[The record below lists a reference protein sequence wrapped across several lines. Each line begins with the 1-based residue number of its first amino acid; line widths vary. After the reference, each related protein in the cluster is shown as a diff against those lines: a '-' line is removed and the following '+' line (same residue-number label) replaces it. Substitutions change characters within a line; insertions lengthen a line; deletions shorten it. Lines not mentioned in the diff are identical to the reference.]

1 MFLEGIGSMTM
12 CTGIWLGGCWESS
25 SDGTGVLGSMMT
37 FCVFWVVAERTGVS
51 GVLWTSWVTLSTDT
65 ASTIGVA
72 VGRTD
77 ALAVDGFF
85 DEVPPRSA
93 AIGDMV

>member
-1 MFLEGIGSMTM
+1 M

-51 GVLWTSWVTLSTDT
+51 GVLWTSWVTL
-65 ASTIGVA
+65 
-72 VGRTD
+72 
-77 ALAVDGFF
+77 
-85 DEVPPRSA
+85 
-93 AIGDMV
+93 